1 MISMMIL
8 LHLNWYLQPFQSS
21 NHNHSRKAQSW
32 IIKRL
37 PRFRK
42 SSTQTDE
49 LQTTE
54 LDPAHTKCKQKHKKE
69 EMNWTM
75 VGQYLKG
82 LTFLFEES
90 QKQSSITEIKQHI
103 RANFENKQYKHQDEM
118 ETILFYIN
126 LLERNDVKDA
136 EKRLMVSL
144 DDSNY
149 ILKELKSGY
158 NSCDVYLDQNSKIR
172 TRTIG
177 SF

>member
-1 MISMMIL
+1 M
-8 LHLNWYLQPFQSS
+8 QP
-21 NHNHSRKAQSW
+21 
-32 IIKRL
+32 
-37 PRFRK
+37 
-42 SSTQTDE
+42 
-49 LQTTE
+49 TE
-54 LDPAHTKCKQKHKKE
+54 LDAVHGKYRQKHKEE

-82 LTFLFEES
+82 LTFLFEGG

-126 LLERNDVKDA
+126 LLERNDVRDA

-158 NSCDVYLDQNSKIR
+158 NSCDVYLDQNNRIR

-177 SF
+177 V